1 VILVER
7 RLSEFKK
14 GMFIQQLR
22 FEEKM
27 LELTL
32 KENAIDRT
40 IASMR
45 AELNK

>member
-1 VILVER
+1 MER
-7 RLSEFKK
+7 RLVDLRNE
-14 GMFIQQLR
+14 MFIQQLR

-32 KENAIDRT
+32 KENEIDRT

-45 AELNK
+45 RELNK

>member
-1 VILVER
+1 MER

-14 GMFIQQLR
+14 DMFIQQLR

-32 KENAIDRT
+32 KENSIDRT

-45 AELNK
+45 TELNK

>member
-1 VILVER
+1 MER

-14 GMFIQQLR
+14 EMFIRQLR

-32 KENAIDRT
+32 KENSIDRT
-40 IASMR
+40 IVSMR
-45 AELNK
+45 TELDKR